1 MVPCPS
7 ASHDREQDEA
17 DSEQVEPQDEKQ
29 HEGEFFIENLSI
41 DDFHD
46 HQWKDEQETN
56 QRRRSEGL
64 RYGLHN
70 ISRRNKQ

>member
-29 HEGEFFIENLSI
+29 HEGKIFIEILPV

-46 HQWKDEQETN
+46 HQGKDEQKAD
-56 QRRRSEGL
+56 Q
-64 RYGLHN
+64 
-70 ISRRNKQ
+70 SR